1 MEKLPVFDVNKFLSF
16 NIKALRARQK
26 LAMMGVWLGESD
38 HVLPSFLYSLL
49 PRGMEGV
56 LALST
61 GSVVLWFGLAHT
73 SCSLGNFS
81 RTVLEHDALGHLLLN
96 IRPQLFLAGTW
107 GLAMMPKM

>member
-1 MEKLPVFDVNKFLSF
+1 MVG
-16 NIKALRARQK
+16 A
-26 LAMMGVWLGESD
+26 WLGGSD
-38 HVLPSFLYSLL
+38 HRLQSFLHSLL

-56 LALST
+56 HALST
-61 GSVVLWFGLAHT
+61 GSVVLWFGLAHP

-81 RTVLEHDALGHLLLN
+81 RTLPEHDALGHLLLN